1 MLQSRTAAYMSPGGC
16 WGVGWGGE
24 APARSH
30 LVIEGCNGYVTAR
43 CHMMLCEYE
52 ALCRR
57 QESSLTA
64 RCSVTACQY
73 AACCP
78 PPTTPSPTPTPPG
91 PVSHSPCCRHTFFFF
106 FFYLRCTYTR
116 SFDLIIRQVSKRAFF
131 SHPSGL
137 CFALSALRLRCFAL
151 KRFFTRSFR

>member
-1 MLQSRTAAYMSPGGC
+1 MLQSRTATYMSPGGC
-16 WGVGWGGE
+16 WGG
-24 APARSH
+24 ARSH
-30 LVIEGCNGYVTAR
+30 LMIEGCNGYVTAR

-57 QESSLTA
+57 QEPSLTA

-78 PPTTPSPTPTPPG
+78 PLTTPSPTPTPPG

-106 FFYLRCTYTR
+106 YLRCTYTR
-116 SFDLIIRQVSKRAFF
+116 SFDLIIRQVSKRTFF
-131 SHPSGL
+131 SHPSGF
-137 CFALSALRLRCFAL
+137 CFALSALRLRCLARAL
-151 KRFFTRSFR
+151 KRFFARTFR